1 MTPAA
6 RQRDNKTWVLRCS
19 ILASVLF
26 GASTWLGCESVCDQS
41 IDRYVERCERCNC
54 GIDLEHAEV
63 KECSGQEVEMLECLL
78 SCYDLPC
85 DGEQYNKC
93 GHACQEAVYFSDEN

>member
-1 MTPAA
+1 MIPAVE
-6 RQRDNKTWVLRCS
+6 RCERKTRAQHWS

-63 KECSGQEVEMLECLL
+63 KECSGQEAEMLECLL

-85 DGEQYNKC
+85 GGEQYNKC
-93 GHACQEAVYFSDEN
+93 GHECQEAVYFSDEN